1 MDWVHYTNS
10 VDAISGIIE
19 NGLLVNPLERKLIHL
34 FSDSPHFDEREPQQF
49 GLTSLRKDGFFGSR
63 KHIKLF
69 GNLGI
74 VFNNDWVEKEEFQ
87 KVWYLKEN
95 SERHRKLKAFFGE
108 AEKEL
113 IQCINKRPPND
124 SFPYMGYTNKSVA
137 SLLGAGKYCHFLS
150 IYEYL
155 EPAKNRWQKEYRSVQ
170 KEPLYN
176 SGTTGGLVNSISK
189 PGWNNMLM
197 TKKFQPQDVSHFVT
211 ERKFVR
217 KLKDSLP
224 KEYQNKEVKW
234 KIFT

>member
-10 VDAISGIIE
+10 VDAINGIIQ

-34 FSDSPHFDEREPQQF
+34 FSNSPHFDEREPQQF
-49 GLTSLRKDGFFGSR
+49 GLTSLRKDSFIGSR
-63 KHIKLF
+63 KHIKQF

-74 VFNNDWVEKEEFQ
+74 VFNNEWVEKEEFQ

-95 SERHRKLKAFFGE
+95 TRRHKKLKAFFDD

-124 SFPYMGYTNKSVA
+124 SFPYMGYTNKEIA
-137 SLLGAGKYCHFLS
+137 GLLGARKYCHFLS

-155 EPAKNRWQKEYRSVQ
+155 EPAENQWQKEYRSVQ
-170 KEPLYN
+170 KEPLYT
-176 SGTTGGLVNSISK
+176 SGSTGELVNSISK

-211 ERKFVR
+211 QRKFV
-217 KLKDSLP
+217 KQLKESLP
-224 KEYQNKEVKW
+224 IEYKNKEVKW
-234 KIFT
+234 KIFI